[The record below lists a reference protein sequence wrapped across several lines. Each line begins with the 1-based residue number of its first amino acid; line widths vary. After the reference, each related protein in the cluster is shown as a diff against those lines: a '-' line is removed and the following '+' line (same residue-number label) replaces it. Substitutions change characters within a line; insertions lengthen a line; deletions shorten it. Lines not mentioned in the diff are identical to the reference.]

1 MSIIS
6 FTKQEKEELVSKIQ
20 EYFADKLDQ
29 ELGRFE
35 AEFLLN
41 FIADVIGPY
50 FYNKGIHDSQ
60 AMLQKK
66 VDEIIEAIDSLEKPL
81 NIRRKR
87 ED

>member
-6 FTKQEKEELVSKIQ
+6 FTKQEKEEIVSKIQ
-20 EYFADKLDQ
+20 EYFEKELGQ
-29 ELGRFE
+29 EIGRFE
-35 AEFLLN
+35 AEFFLN
-41 FIADVIGPY
+41 FIADEVGPY
-50 FYNKGIHDSQ
+50 FYNKGVLDSQ

>member
-20 EYFADKLDQ
+20 EYFGKELGQ
-29 ELGRFE
+29 EIGRFE

-41 FIADVIGPY
+41 FIADEIGPY

-60 AMLQKK
+60 SMLQKK
-66 VDEIIEAIDSLEKPL
+66 VDEIIESIDSLEKPV

-87 ED
+87 DK